1 MRETIFTVIS
11 QPSKN
16 YQRIIKRRSLNQLSM
31 NKFSVLKEYFGY
43 DTFRPGQETLIDAV
57 LSDRDVLGIMPTG
70 AGKSLCYQVPALL
83 LPGITL
89 VISPLI
95 SLMKDQVQ
103 ALNQAGIHAAYINSS
118 LTEGQIRKALKLA
131 AEGRYKIIYAA
142 PERLETYEFLQ
153 FAKAVEISMLTV
165 DEAHCISQWG
175 QDFRPSYLKILQF
188 LKELDRRPVLSA
200 FTATATEKVKEDIL
214 CVLGLKDPAVLVTG
228 FDRKNLYFAVENTRK
243 KDTYVQTYIREHPKE
258 SGIIYCA
265 TRKNVDKLW
274 QNLAEMGIDAARY
287 HAGMSNEE
295 RRQAQED
302 FIYDRLPVMVATNAF
317 GMGIDKSNVRYVLH
331 YNMPQSMENYYQEA
345 GRAGRDGEPAE
356 CILLYSPQDIAVNRF
371 LMDSKEMNAEFTP
384 SEWEAVRERD
394 EERLRSMTYYCMT
407 ADCLRTYILRYFGE
421 PGAGDCQNCSNCM
434 TEMESLD
441 VTEDAKKILACIQE
455 TGQRYGVNVIAGTL
469 AASDRAKLREYGVSR
484 FPSFGSLKEKTEPQ
498 IKQIISQMEIEGL
511 LDSTKDK
518 YALLKLN
525 ACSQEVMKGQRTVV
539 LKKRKAAEHPETAAA
554 STGKTRNSDLLNS
567 RGLELFERLRSLR
580 IKIAKEEG
588 MPPYIIFSD
597 KTLVDLCIRTPKS
610 REEMLKVSGVGEH
623 KFQRY
628 GQAFLEE
635 IREFIQGKEEKLYFG
650 ELEEIERERNG
661 DVLDDPRKRPAK
673 KEEFFL
679 TKEQAEKFPY
689 QEFYFAAELAQ
700 QMNALREEGKVKK
713 TSGAEIFRRMQAQ
726 GYAREER
733 MDGKWIKVVTREGE
747 DFGLRLGLRT
757 SRTGTEYEDL
767 CYGEQAQRKIVS
779 WFVRE
784 EGQGEILESWT

>member
-1 MRETIFTVIS
+1 
-11 QPSKN
+11 
-16 YQRIIKRRSLNQLSM
+16 M

-57 LSDRDVLGIMPTG
+57 LAGRDVLGIMPTG

-371 LMDSKEMNAEFTP
+371 LMDSKEMNAEFTS

-407 ADCLRTYILRYFGE
+407 ADCLRAYILRYFGE

-525 ACSQEVMKGQRTVV
+525 ACSQEVMKGQRSVV

-567 RGLELFERLRSLR
+567 RGLELFGRLRSLR

-597 KTLVDLCIRTPKS
+597 KTLVDLCIRAPKS

-635 IREFIQGKEEKLYFG
+635 IREFTQGKEEKLYFG

-661 DVLDDPRKRPAK
+661 DVLDNPRKRPAK

-689 QEFYFAAELAQ
+689 QESYFAAELAQ

-713 TSGAEIFRRMQAQ
+713 ISGAEIFRRMQAQ

-733 MDGKWIKVVTREGE
+733 MDGKWLKVITREGE

-767 CYGEQAQRKIVS
+767 CYGEQAQREIVS

-784 EGQGEILESWT
+784 EGQGEIYEGWT

>member
-421 PGAGDCQNCSNCM
+421 PGTGDCQNCSNCM

-498 IKQIISQMEIEGL
+498 IKQIISQMEIEGV

-554 STGKTRNSDLLNS
+554 SSRKTRNSDLLNS

-597 KTLVDLCIRTPKS
+597 KTLVDLCIRAPKS

-635 IREFIQGKEEKLYFG
+635 IREFTQGKEEKLYFG

-661 DVLDDPRKRPAK
+661 GVLDNPRKRPAK

-689 QEFYFAAELAQ
+689 QESYFAAELAQ

-713 TSGAEIFRRMQAQ
+713 ISGAEIFRRMQAQ

-733 MDGKWIKVVTREGE
+733 MDGKWLKVITREGE

-767 CYGEQAQRKIVS
+767 CYGEQAQREIVS

-784 EGQGEILESWT
+784 EGQGEI

>member
-57 LSDRDVLGIMPTG
+57 LAGRDVLGIMPTG

-118 LTEGQIRKALKLA
+118 LTEGQIRKALKFA

-441 VTEDAKKILACIQE
+441 VTEEAKKILACIQE

-498 IKQIISQMEIEGL
+498 IKQIISQMEIEGV

-539 LKKRKAAEHPETAAA
+539 LKKRKAAEHPKTAAA
-554 STGKTRNSDLLNS
+554 STRKTRNSDLLNS

-597 KTLVDLCIRTPKS
+597 KTLVDLCIRAPKS

-635 IREFIQGKEEKLYFG
+635 IREFTQGKEEKLYFG

-661 DVLDDPRKRPAK
+661 GVLDNPRKRPAK

-689 QEFYFAAELAQ
+689 QESYFAAELAQ

-767 CYGEQAQRKIVS
+767 CYGEQAQREIVS

-784 EGQGEILESWT
+784 EEQEEIQESWT

>member
-1 MRETIFTVIS
+1 
-11 QPSKN
+11 
-16 YQRIIKRRSLNQLSM
+16 M

-57 LSDRDVLGIMPTG
+57 LAGRDVLGIMPTG

-200 FTATATEKVKEDIL
+200 FTATATEKVKEDVL

-371 LMDSKEMNAEFTP
+371 LMDSKEMNAEFTS

-407 ADCLRTYILRYFGE
+407 ADCLRAYILRYFGE

-525 ACSQEVMKGQRTVV
+525 ACSQEVMKGQRSVV

-554 STGKTRNSDLLNS
+554 SMGKTRNSDLLNS

-597 KTLVDLCIRTPKS
+597 KTLVDLCIRAPKS

-733 MDGKWIKVVTREGE
+733 MDGRWLKVVTREGE

-767 CYGEQAQRKIVS
+767 CYGEQAQREIVS

>member
-1 MRETIFTVIS
+1 M
-11 QPSKN
+11 
-16 YQRIIKRRSLNQLSM
+16 SM

-57 LSDRDVLGIMPTG
+57 LAGRDVLGIMPTG

-243 KDTYVQTYIREHPKE
+243 KDAYVQTYIREHPKE

-371 LMDSKEMNAEFTP
+371 LMDSKEMNAEFTS

-407 ADCLRTYILRYFGE
+407 ADCLRAYILRYFGE

-525 ACSQEVMKGQRTVV
+525 ACSQEVMKGQRSVV

-567 RGLELFERLRSLR
+567 RGLELFGRLRSLR

-597 KTLVDLCIRTPKS
+597 KTLVDLCIRAPKS

-635 IREFIQGKEEKLYFG
+635 IREFTQGKEEKLYFG

-661 DVLDDPRKRPAK
+661 DVLDNPRKRPAK

-689 QEFYFAAELAQ
+689 QESYFAAELAQ

-713 TSGAEIFRRMQAQ
+713 ISGAEIFRRMQAQ

-733 MDGKWIKVVTREGE
+733 MDGKWLKVITREGE

-767 CYGEQAQRKIVS
+767 CYGEQAQREIVS

>member
-57 LSDRDVLGIMPTG
+57 LAGRDVLGIMPTG

-118 LTEGQIRKALKLA
+118 LTEGQIRKALKFA

-243 KDTYVQTYIREHPKE
+243 KDAYVQTYIREHPKE

-441 VTEDAKKILACIQE
+441 VTEEAKKILACIQE

-498 IKQIISQMEIEGL
+498 IKQIISQMEIEGV

-539 LKKRKAAEHPETAAA
+539 LKKRKAAEHPKTAAA
-554 STGKTRNSDLLNS
+554 STRKTRNSDLLNS

-597 KTLVDLCIRTPKS
+597 KTLVDLCIRAPKS

-635 IREFIQGKEEKLYFG
+635 IREFTQGKEEKLYFG

-661 DVLDDPRKRPAK
+661 GVLDNPRKRPAK

-689 QEFYFAAELAQ
+689 QESYFAAELAQ

-767 CYGEQAQRKIVS
+767 CYGEQAQREIVS

-784 EGQGEILESWT
+784 EEQEEIQESWT

>member
-1 MRETIFTVIS
+1 M
-11 QPSKN
+11 
-16 YQRIIKRRSLNQLSM
+16 
-31 NKFSVLKEYFGY
+31 
-43 DTFRPGQETLIDAV
+43 
-57 LSDRDVLGIMPTG
+57 
-70 AGKSLCYQVPALL
+70 
-83 LPGITL
+83 
-89 VISPLI
+89 
-95 SLMKDQVQ
+95 
-103 ALNQAGIHAAYINSS
+103 
-118 LTEGQIRKALKLA
+118 
-131 AEGRYKIIYAA
+131 
-142 PERLETYEFLQ
+142 
-153 FAKAVEISMLTV
+153 
-165 DEAHCISQWG
+165 
-175 QDFRPSYLKILQF
+175 
-188 LKELDRRPVLSA
+188 
-200 FTATATEKVKEDIL
+200 
-214 CVLGLKDPAVLVTG
+214 
-228 FDRKNLYFAVENTRK
+228 
-243 KDTYVQTYIREHPKE
+243 
-258 SGIIYCA
+258 
-265 TRKNVDKLW
+265 
-274 QNLAEMGIDAARY
+274 
-287 HAGMSNEE
+287 
-295 RRQAQED
+295 
-302 FIYDRLPVMVATNAF
+302 
-317 GMGIDKSNVRYVLH
+317 
-331 YNMPQSMENYYQEA
+331 
-345 GRAGRDGEPAE
+345 
-356 CILLYSPQDIAVNRF
+356 
-371 LMDSKEMNAEFTP
+371 
-384 SEWEAVRERD
+384 
-394 EERLRSMTYYCMT
+394 
-407 ADCLRTYILRYFGE
+407 
-421 PGAGDCQNCSNCM
+421 
-434 TEMESLD
+434 
-441 VTEDAKKILACIQE
+441 TEDAKKILACIQE

-498 IKQIISQMEIEGL
+498 IKQIISQMEIEGV

-554 STGKTRNSDLLNS
+554 SSRKTRNSDLLNS

-597 KTLVDLCIRTPKS
+597 KTLVDLCIRAPKS

-635 IREFIQGKEEKLYFG
+635 IREFTQGKEEKLYFG

-661 DVLDDPRKRPAK
+661 GVLDNPRKRPAK

-689 QEFYFAAELAQ
+689 QESYFAAELAQ

-713 TSGAEIFRRMQAQ
+713 ISGAEIFRRMQAQ

-733 MDGKWIKVVTREGE
+733 MDGKWLKVITREGE

-767 CYGEQAQRKIVS
+767 CYGEQAQREIVS

-784 EGQGEILESWT
+784 EGQGEI

>member
-57 LSDRDVLGIMPTG
+57 LSGRDVLGIMPTG

-265 TRKNVDKLW
+265 TRKNVDKMW

-441 VTEDAKKILACIQE
+441 VTEEAKKILACIQE

-498 IKQIISQMEIEGL
+498 IKQIISQMEIEGV

-525 ACSQEVMKGQRTVV
+525 ACSREVMKGQRSVV

-610 REEMLKVSGVGEH
+610 REEMLKVSGVGEN

-635 IREFIQGKEEKLYFG
+635 IREFTQGKEEKLYFG

-661 DVLDDPRKRPAK
+661 GVSESSRKRPAK

-689 QEFYFAAELAQ
+689 QESYFAAELAQ

-713 TSGAEIFRRMQAQ
+713 ISGAEIFRRMQAQ

-747 DFGLRLGLRT
+747 DFGLRT

-767 CYGEQAQRKIVS
+767 CYGEQAQREIVS

-784 EGQGEILESWT
+784 EGQGEI